1 MNTNTAT
8 EYRNLPLAAL
18 AESVDE
24 RNRDEVLATYAAY
37 LAAFLANDVSAIDR
51 LVQYPLAYIGD
62 GKTTLVDTF
71 PIKPADLM
79 AAKQWHD
86 TKDSSYE
93 VVLAS
98 ATKAHV
104 ILRQATRI
112 RADGSAIETVSA
124 FYALTRKPS
133 GWKFFAL
140 SDITIPA

>member
-1 MNTNTAT
+1 MDQRT
-8 EYRNLPLAAL
+8 
-18 AESVDE
+18 
-24 RNRDEVLATYAAY
+24 RDEVLDTYAAY
-37 LAAFLANDVSAIDR
+37 LAAFIASDISASDR
-51 LVQYPLAYIGD
+51 LVQYPLAYIRS
-62 GKTTLVDTF
+62 GKAMLVYTF
-71 PIKPADLM
+71 HIKPADLM

-93 VVLAS
+93 VVFAS
-98 ATKAHV
+98 ADKAHV

-124 FYALTRKPS
+124 FYALTRTPS

>member
-8 EYRNLPLAAL
+8 ESRNLPLT
-18 AESVDE
+18 ESVDE
-24 RNRDEVLATYAAY
+24 RNRDEVLATYTAY
-37 LAAFLANDVSAIDR
+37 LTAFRANDVSAIDQ

-71 PIKPADLM
+71 PLKPADLM

-93 VVLAS
+93 VVFAS
-98 ATKAHV
+98 ANKAHV

-112 RADGSAIETVSA
+112 REDGSAIETVSA
-124 FYALTRKPS
+124 FYALTRTPS
-133 GWKFFAL
+133 GWKIFAL